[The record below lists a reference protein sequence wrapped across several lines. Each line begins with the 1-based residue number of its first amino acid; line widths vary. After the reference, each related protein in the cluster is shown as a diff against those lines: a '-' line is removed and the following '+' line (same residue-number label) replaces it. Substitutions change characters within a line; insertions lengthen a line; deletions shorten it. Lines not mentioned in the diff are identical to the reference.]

1 MARKG
6 DSAQSHSEPR
16 MAQLIGVIGLSLGL
30 WIAIWDAFASLFSAV
45 IDRLTYS
52 HGSLRRICRLAAA
65 SSPASRRRDRPRAIF
80 VTVCSPLTDPLVGN
94 MTSVSA
100 GEPILWAAA

>member
-30 WIAIWDAFASLFSAV
+30 WIAIWDAFASLFSTV
-45 IDRLTYS
+45 
-52 HGSLRRICRLAAA
+52 LR
-65 SSPASRRRDRPRAIF
+65 
-80 VTVCSPLTDPLVGN
+80 
-94 MTSVSA
+94 
-100 GEPILWAAA
+100 

>member
-6 DSAQSHSEPR
+6 DSAQSHSEPC

-45 IDRLTYS
+45 IR
-52 HGSLRRICRLAAA
+52 
-65 SSPASRRRDRPRAIF
+65 
-80 VTVCSPLTDPLVGN
+80 
-94 MTSVSA
+94 
-100 GEPILWAAA
+100 